1 MLKNISLLVS
11 ARIKKL
17 YLRGLHSIKFGVM
30 KYCTKV
36 LWVLLLM
43 VFGVGELVNA
53 QVGKEFWFAAP
64 DVTSSHGDA
73 PVGFRITAGATAAT
87 VRISQPANA
96 SFNPFTFTVNA
107 YQQVTRQTN
116 VGTYTKDIVENSP
129 INQVNNKG
137 ILVEVISGGDITC
150 YYEVLRS
157 NNPDIFTLK
166 GENSL
171 GREFFVPSQNTC
183 PNHPYTNASE
193 TQPREQINIVATQ
206 DNTHIHIV
214 PSDDLLNSYDKG
226 VGFDITLNRG
236 QSYSM
241 AARDWSTPSRSLGG
255 TYITSDQDIAVTSS
269 DDSIDEFPG
278 ASAHDLIG
286 DQLVPTSIIGTEYI
300 AMRATGVNNSNLN
313 RVFVT
318 ATKDNTIVNAT
329 GFPPKTLQ
337 KGEVWGFDF
346 VNTTMNSMYI
356 TSNEPIYANQLA
368 GILNISANELG
379 SGLLPTVQ
387 GCTGSK
393 RVSFTRN
400 FNKSFWV
407 QILTKQAN
415 VSSFEMYNDN
425 STLQNAMTTTLNTAG
440 NWHQVGSSDWYTLSI
455 NMQNAP
461 FNLSTANSY
470 SITNTKGLFHL
481 SVLDENDGSMSYGY
495 YSSYNSVKIE
505 GATQACVGND
515 IVLTAKDLGGT
526 YTWTSSLTGSTI
538 LSSTNSLTVTKEA
551 QYYLTRDEKVGCVAI
566 DTIDVVFNQ
575 PDFIV
580 PQPGNVCPNT
590 PLTLKVTPATGNT
603 YAWYDGTNIVSIT
616 DSLVYIPIAGQT
628 KEFFIKATATD
639 NCSRIDTTKII
650 AINAPQVSLS
660 SVSASVCVGDTIR
673 SNSILPHYKWSFY
686 NNPMP
691 AYDDKPYIIATA
703 DGTYSV
709 VGTSMD
715 GCQSTDSKTIKV
727 NTLPVVDITDQTV
740 CYNTP
745 ANYTVPVTS
754 DVVYT
759 WENPTS
765 GIVGTSYSKV
775 FSTTNPDQVWVNA
788 TQTYTTATGTS
799 TCSAK
804 DSAMVTWRPE
814 QTVAMSFSIGG
825 AAAQPALDEIYTCT
839 EAPVTLS
846 APAGFSIYS
855 WKVGSDAPVSGP
867 AIYTQQVTV
876 AAGSSVVV
884 TLTVTDG
891 NNCTATD
898 MVTVRGRPITTVVT
912 DMSEICLGEVAT
924 VTTALNSY
932 EWKFGGVVI
941 PGAASNSYTTTVAG
955 TYVVSGRD
963 NNNCLTASASVTVNP
978 LPAFALT
985 GTPPCEGSAFVYGAS
1000 IGSAGTHNYLW
1011 SQVDN
1016 PVTSIATTYPVT
1028 EAKEVTLELSNTVTG
1043 CKSTQKGTPTWK
1055 PLPTVNLSYVNSL
1068 GQTVNSSTG
1077 TICPGVSTKLTGTA
1091 SAGGG
1096 GPYTYAWYV
1105 NGLLVNGETS
1115 SDLNFQLPNSTST
1128 SITTN
1133 IKVVVS
1139 SNGCTASDDIT
1150 LTVLPDPYEVL
1161 LKPLSENICLGSSL
1175 SVESIRSS
1183 IAAPSWSFGGAPLPS
1198 LYEFIPK
1205 NGGVYHLDITT
1216 LQGCTASE
1224 DFTVNDPTVA
1234 INSPSVVEACSNTNR
1249 TFTVT
1254 PVKAGYNY
1262 VWSNNLNATTTMG
1275 SSYTAT
1281 KPGVYTVTATHA
1293 TLGCVD
1299 AESVQYKWA
1308 VDTLL
1313 SIGNTLS
1320 VCSNAAIDLTATSTL
1335 LNYKWTS
1342 SATGGASLSTVNTY
1356 TIPAGTPDNTVFTVT
1371 ANYVNGALTCPIS
1384 QSFNY
1389 KVLTVLPA
1397 LTLDLALCAP
1407 NKVCLCQG
1415 DTVKLEANN
1424 GFVTYQWYEIISGI
1438 ETLIVG
1444 QNSKTLIVTGS
1455 GDYEYM
1461 LKATQSNTCAAQ
1473 GNVNVSITPLPVL
1486 NLAPDAP
1493 VVCEGDPFFIN
1504 NDKEN
1509 LSAPYKYDYEWT
1521 KNTDPTIHTSWPIT
1535 GIGYEKITYNII
1547 AKDKTRPECRV
1558 SGQQEI
1564 NSPVAPTIVL
1574 QDQSICSSSD
1584 YDLSTQF
1591 DNSTIPGATHS
1602 WSYGGLPLGSTSV
1615 VDPGKYDLSVDVVDV
1630 GMGITCT
1637 YNESLNLKVVLV
1649 PDLSGI
1655 NEKTKTCFGTPAI
1668 LDATGNYYNYQWSYY
1683 GNSYSN
1689 PVDGTK
1695 TYPNERTIETSD
1707 EGFYRVTAWV
1717 RDGISCSST
1726 SSDTIELIVNDLP
1739 VLSVDLNPATPIY
1752 LCSGSSLNLVASNAA
1767 GLTTTY
1773 SWSNGTIGATNTVFS
1788 SGNYEVT
1795 GVDSKGCVGKAV
1807 ENVIDYLPTDVVLA
1821 PFTPICKGQ
1830 SFTLPSITGVAAYQ
1844 WLDNNIAIPS
1854 PYIVTPIKT
1863 TVYVL
1868 NYLTEANGCW
1878 IQKEF
1883 TVTVLPVPDILLKA
1897 PDPTAKFCDG
1907 QTFTFEVDSKGVS
1920 YSYEW
1925 SRLASGGNPELL
1937 VGNAKDYTSEI
1948 TGYYRVIASTNE
1960 GCTTRD
1966 SAEVVFNS
1974 NPIVSLGLDFP
1985 WCPDSTFTLAVQNPV
2000 GLSGYVWSPSEVD
2013 NGKSSTTATK
2023 GGEYSVTAYNANG
2036 CSTTDYIEV
2045 TIHPKTS
2052 VEIPAIA
2059 PVCDNANITL
2069 ISPLSVPS
2077 QLNKYQWFYGS
2088 IGNSK
2093 DPDNPSNPSKENIPW
2108 TVTAAGEYFLR
2119 VTDLN
2124 GCIASNSLDLAV
2136 IQAPQFDLGNDRDGC
2151 VNDSLKITSQNSYI
2165 RYMWNN
2171 DPTDNKYFK
2180 EVVDPSVDKYILLVE
2195 DRNGCIAVDSVRYYA
2210 YPLPVPNLGLDVVK
2224 CPDFTTLTPAGGPY
2238 NSVLWSTGDRSL
2250 SLVATEG
2257 LYSVEVI
2264 DSKGC
2269 VGLDEIKIDWLPN
2282 PFPFLGNDTLI
2293 CQTEELL
2300 LDAGSGYLNYSWH
2313 TGSNAQTIY
2322 AQMVDTVNMVTVED
2336 NMGCIGWD
2344 TKLVYRTPSPEYII
2358 SPDTAVCANYT
2369 YILDAGTDYPF
2380 VQWSTGETTQT
2391 IEVSTPGDYWIEAT
2405 DGCVAVQDTVNV
2417 QFYETPVILALDTM
2431 IYAQI
2436 KVIADGGLKPYLYRL
2451 NNGNLQNSN
2460 AFKYLSNGTYEAYVE
2475 DIHLC
2480 WDTATVSITS
2490 VLDIDIPNFF
2500 TPNDDGYNDSWVV
2513 NGLQERFPDAN
2524 IIIYDRYNRQIIRL
2538 KGDGDGWDGT
2548 YLGKDMPSD
2557 DYWFVIDL
2565 VHVNKTLKG
2574 NITLKR

>member
-1 MLKNISLLVS
+1 MLKNISLLAL

-30 KYCTKV
+30 KYYTKV

-43 VFGVGELVNA
+43 VFGASGLVNA

-107 YQQVTRQTN
+107 YQQVTRQTD

-278 ASAHDLIG
+278 AGPHDLIG

-318 ATKDNTIVNAT
+318 ATKDNTVVNAT
-329 GFPPKTLQ
+329 GFPAKTLQ

-368 GILNISANELG
+368 GLINGSGNELG
-379 SGLLPTVQ
+379 SGLLPTIQ

-440 NWHQVGSSDWYTLSI
+440 NWHQVGSSDWYTLSV

-526 YTWTSSLTGSTI
+526 YTWTSSITGATI
-538 LSSTNSLTVTKEA
+538 LSTTNTLTVTQEA
-551 QYYLTRDEKVGCVAI
+551 QYYLTRDENVGCVAI
-566 DTIDVVFNQ
+566 DTLDVVFDQ
-575 PDFIV
+575 PEFSLLS
-580 PQPGNVCPNT
+580 PGTLCPDEPYT
-590 PLTLKVTPATGNT
+590 FTLPTQYTYEWSLNGVVVGTGNT
-603 YAWYDGTNIVSIT
+603 YTITPAKNSTNNVSVIGKN
-616 DSLVYIPIAGQT
+616 I
-628 KEFFIKATATD
+628 D
-639 NCSRIDTTKII
+639 NCITTQSL
-650 AINAPQVSLS
+650 AVVSFNANEVNLSTVSS
-660 SVSASVCVGDTIR
+660 SVCVGDTIKNQTAMA
-673 SNSILPHYKWSFY
+673 SYEWKFNGNIIPNS
-686 NNPMP
+686 
-691 AYDDKPYIIATA
+691 DKDYIIA
-703 DGTYSV
+703 DQSGTYEV
-709 VGTSMD
+709 TGTSVE
-715 GCQSTDSKTIKV
+715 GCSSTDSRVITV
-727 NTLPVVDITDQTV
+727 NPLPVVDIIDQTV

-804 DSAMVTWRPE
+804 DSATVTWRAE
-814 QTVAMSFSIGG
+814 QTVAMNYSIGG
-825 AAAQPALDEIYTCT
+825 SVATIALDEIFTCT
-839 EAPVTLS
+839 EASVTLS
-846 APAGFSIYS
+846 APAGFTDYS
-855 WKVGSDAPVSGP
+855 WSVGGVVTSGAALYSQVVS
-867 AIYTQQVTV
+867 VV
-876 AAGSSVVV
+876 AGSSVVV

-932 EWKFGGVVI
+932 EWKFGGVTI
-941 PGAASNSYTTTVAG
+941 LGATTNSYTPMVAG
-955 TYVVSGRD
+955 NYTVSGRD
-963 NNNCLTASASVTVNP
+963 NNNCLTASANVTVNS
-978 LPAFALT
+978 LPAFTLT
-985 GTPPCEGSAFVYGAS
+985 GVVPCEGNPFVYGAN
-1000 IGSAGTHNYLW
+1000 ITSAGTHTYLW
-1011 SQVDN
+1011 SQVGN
-1016 PVTSIATTYPVT
+1016 PTTSTATTFPIT
-1028 EAKEVTLELSNTVTG
+1028 LANETTLELRNSTTG
-1043 CKSTQKGTPTWK
+1043 CKASQKGTPSWT
-1055 PLPTVNLSYVNSL
+1055 PLPTVSLSYVNSL
-1068 GQTVNSSTG
+1068 GQTVISSSADV
-1077 TICPGVSTKLTGTA
+1077 CPGAVATLTGTA

-1096 GPYTYAWYV
+1096 GAFTYAWYV
-1105 NGLLVNGETS
+1105 NNLLVSGQISPSLSFTV
-1115 SDLNFQLPNSTST
+1115 PSTGS
-1128 SITTN
+1128 TN
-1133 IKVVVS
+1133 IRVTVTA
-1139 SNGCTASDDIT
+1139 NGCSASDDIT
-1150 LTVLPDPYEVL
+1150 LNVLPNPDGL
-1161 LKPLSENICLGSSL
+1161 LTALPADICLGSPL
-1175 SVESIRSS
+1175 SVESIRGSLYQHT
-1183 IAAPSWSFGGAPLPS
+1183 WSFGGAPLHS
-1198 LYEFIPK
+1198 LYTFIPGV
-1205 NGGVYHLDITT
+1205 GGIYHLDITT
-1216 LQGCTASE
+1216 TQGCTASK
-1224 DFTVNDPTVA
+1224 DFTVSDPAVA
-1234 INSPSVVEACSNTNR
+1234 INAPSVVEACSNTNR

-1254 PVKAGYNY
+1254 PVKAAYNY
-1262 VWSNNLNATTTMG
+1262 VWSNNLNATTTSG
-1275 SSYTAT
+1275 SSYIAT
-1281 KPGVYTVTATHA
+1281 QPGIYTVTATHA
-1293 TLGCVD
+1293 TLGCIDDETV
-1299 AESVQYKWA
+1299 EFQWA
-1308 VDTLL
+1308 PNTLID
-1313 SIGNTLS
+1313 IGPTLS
-1320 VCSNAAIDLTATSTL
+1320 VCSNASIDLVATPTL
-1335 LNYKWTS
+1335 TNYNWTS
-1342 SATGGASLSTVNTY
+1342 SATGGTSLSAVNTY
-1356 TIPAGTPDNTVFTVT
+1356 TVPAGTVDNTVFTVT
-1371 ANYVNGALTCPIS
+1371 ANYVNGALNCPIS

-1389 KVLTVLPA
+1389 KVLAIMPL
-1397 LTLDLALCAP
+1397 LTLDASLACAP
-1407 NKVCLCQG
+1407 NKVCLCEG
-1415 DTVKLEANN
+1415 EEVILEANN
-1424 GFVTYQWYEIISGI
+1424 GFVTYQWYEIISG
-1438 ETLIVG
+1438 TPSLLVG
-1444 QNSKTLIVTGS
+1444 QTSKTLTVSGS
-1455 GDYEYM
+1455 GDHTYKLVAE
-1461 LKATQSNTCAAQ
+1461 QSNTCSAE
-1473 GNVNVSITPLPVL
+1473 GFIDVEITPLPDL
-1486 NLAPDAP
+1486 TLAPSAP
-1493 VVCEGDPFFIN
+1493 VVCENTPFTISNSNDPTAS
-1504 NDKEN
+1504 
-1509 LSAPYKYDYEWT
+1509 LYDYEWAY
-1521 KNTDPTIHTSWPIT
+1521 DGVSTIYTTWPINASKK
-1535 GIGYEKITYNII
+1535 GTYNVVV
-1547 AKDKTRPECRV
+1547 KDKVRSECQV
-1558 SGQQEI
+1558 TDQKLI
-1564 NSPVAPTIVL
+1564 DSPVPPVL
-1574 QDQSICSSSD
+1574 SLSDQSICSNST
-1584 YDLSTQF
+1584 YDLFTQF
-1591 DNSTIPGATHS
+1591 NNSTIPGATHS
-1602 WSYGGLPLGSTSV
+1602 WAHGGSILGSTIINTQ
-1615 VDPGKYDLSVDVVDV
+1615 GKYDLSVDIVD
-1630 GMGITCT
+1630 MGITCT
-1637 YNESLNLKVVLV
+1637 YNEYMNLKVV
-1649 PDLSGI
+1649 PIPNLSGI
-1655 NEKTKTCFGTPAI
+1655 NATNETCYGTPAI
-1668 LDATGNYYNYQWSYY
+1668 LDATGNYFNYQWSFY
-1683 GNSYSN
+1683 GNSPAN
-1689 PVDGTK
+1689 PVDATK

-1707 EGFYRVTAWV
+1707 EGFYRVSAWV
-1717 RDGISCSST
+1717 LDGISCSST
-1726 SSDTIELIVNDLP
+1726 STPIELIVNDLP
-1739 VLSVDLNPATPIY
+1739 VLSVDLNPAMPIY
-1752 LCSGSSLNLVASNAA
+1752 LCSGSSLNLVASNAS

-1807 ENVIDYLPTDVVLA
+1807 ENVIDYLPTDVVLP
-1821 PFTPICKGQ
+1821 PFAPICQGQ
-1830 SFTLPSITGVAAYQ
+1830 SFTLPAITGVVSYQ
-1844 WLDNNIAIPS
+1844 WFYQNVNNPNQGVINTPFV
-1854 PYIVTPIKT
+1854 VTPAAT
-1863 TVYVL
+1863 SVYVL
-1868 NYLTEANGCW
+1868 NYLTEADGCW
-1878 IQKEF
+1878 IHKDF
-1883 TVTVLPVPDILLKA
+1883 TVTVLPVPILSLTA
-1897 PDPTAKFCDG
+1897 PTKEFCDG
-1907 QTFTFEVDSKGVS
+1907 ETHLLDAGAAGA

-1925 SRLASGGNPELL
+1925 TRLASGGNPAVV
-1937 VGNAKDYTSEI
+1937 VGNAQRYSATTSGI
-1948 TGYYRVIASTNE
+1948 YQVVATTNE
-1960 GCTTRD
+1960 GCSTTA
-1966 SAEVVFNS
+1966 SANVVFNA
-1974 NPIVSLGLDFP
+1974 NPIVSLGGDINS
-1985 WCPDSTFTLAVQNPV
+1985 CPGLSFTIAVQNTI
-2000 GLSGYVWSPSEVD
+2000 GLSGYIWNTGVVD
-2013 NGKSSTTATK
+2013 NGKTSITAQN
-2023 GGEYSVTAYNANG
+2023 GGEYWVKAFNAKG
-2036 CSTTDYIEV
+2036 CSTTDYINV
-2045 TIHPKTS
+2045 TIFPKTI
-2052 VEIPAIA
+2052 VEIPAVA
-2059 PVCDNANITL
+2059 PVCNNANTTL
-2069 ISPLSVPS
+2069 TSPLSAPAQIQS
-2077 QLNKYQWFYGS
+2077 YQWFYGA
-2088 IGNSK
+2088 IGNSV
-2093 DPDNPSNPSKENIPW
+2093 DPANSGNPSQLSTPW

-2136 IQAPQFDLGNDRDGC
+2136 IQAPDFDLGNDREGC
-2151 VNDSLKITSQNSYI
+2151 VNDSLQIGAQSSYI

-2171 DPTDNKYFK
+2171 DPADNKYFK
-2180 EVVDPSVDKYILLVE
+2180 IVDPAITTYILEVE
-2195 DRNGCIAVDSVRYYA
+2195 DRNGCIAVDQVNFITN
-2210 YPLPVPNLGLDVVK
+2210 PLPIPFLGNDIVK
-2224 CPDFTTLTPAGGPY
+2224 CTGFLSILTPAGGPY
-2238 NSVLWSTGDRSL
+2238 NSVLWSTGDRST
-2250 SLVATEG
+2250 SLVATAG
-2257 LYSVEVI
+2257 NYSVRAV
-2264 DSKGC
+2264 DTKGC
-2269 VGLDEIKIDWLPN
+2269 VGQDDINITWLPN
-2282 PFPFLGNDTLI
+2282 PYPFLGNDTLI